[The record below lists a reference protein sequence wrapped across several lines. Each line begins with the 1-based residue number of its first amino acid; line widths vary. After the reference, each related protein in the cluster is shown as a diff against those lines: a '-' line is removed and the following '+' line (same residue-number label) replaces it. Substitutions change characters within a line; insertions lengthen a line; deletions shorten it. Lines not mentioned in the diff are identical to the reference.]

1 MQVAYVYV
9 DASRSK
15 KGAGIGIVIK
25 NSDNIVLKEH
35 KEFLSDMTSNQAEY
49 RALIKALKM
58 CRDMK
63 FKAVKV
69 FSHSELI
76 INQLKGI
83 YKVKNR
89 HLLELFKE
97 VKILEEFFNKVK
109 YYYIPRSINR
119 DAGKL
124 ANEAVMA

>member
-1 MQVAYVYV
+1 MQEAYVYV

-15 KGAGIGIVIK
+15 NGAGIGIVIK
-25 NSDNIVLKEH
+25 DSENVVLKEYR
-35 KEFLSDMTSNQAEY
+35 EFLSDTTSNQAEY
-49 RALIKALKM
+49 KALIKALKM

-109 YYYIPRSINR
+109 YYYIPRTFDRYAERLINE
-119 DAGKL
+119 DAI
-124 ANEAVMA
+124 A